1 MSTLKK
7 VQPGDPLRI
16 PASTF
21 NSMVDA
27 ARAFKGRQHD
37 EARQPSL
44 DTLGADVVL
53 VKHTSM
59 GGDCPR
65 FGSSGDTLRMM

>member
-27 ARAFKGRQHD
+27 ARAFKGRRHD
-37 EARQPSL
+37 EA
-44 DTLGADVVL
+44 
-53 VKHTSM
+53 
-59 GGDCPR
+59 
-65 FGSSGDTLRMM
+65 